1 MEAADKIE
9 PKGNVVADFKAKT
22 DELFHE
28 ISEMNPSEIEETVKC
43 HVQAKID
50 ESGIDAEI
58 VDVAV
63 TGSRCRGLERNGSD
77 LDVAVELSTNERE
90 DVLFDTFN
98 ADGLSIGGIKVDINP
113 ITAQRTGTLE
123 TYLPNVEEY
132 LDRVREAREHELIS
146 LFNIRMNDEERWFK
160 NTSGLDAEGLCRA
173 YAECRLPFVD
183 MGQYGERID
192 IGEFAQIQQGERLD
206 FSIEFNAETDRI
218 TIFDGE
224 NHEEKGLR
232 AALFPERAE
241 PEVTLTVAEC
251 GEFHNLGEFY
261 ENIPT
266 VDEAIAIWK
275 QIPPER
281 MNGIPA
287 IGVSIH
293 KPGDEPYQ
301 DTEMDILSGRRIDL
315 EILDYIPEIKDNP
328 QAMEVIAQLAAK
340 LPDMEIDGKMSEEM
354 EARVWEIRMPDLTPA
369 EQLAVE
375 FDRFVYDYDRNQ
387 YHDSIQS
394 MTENV
399 ADGAEAIEKGDTG
412 YMTDWLANVLV
423 EGAEPEET
431 KKAAELLE
439 KLSEYK
445 PLAKIEELEENN
457 YNMIDNVLNNGA
469 GEKAQKEENRREQE
483 RPAARTSLKARLA
496 EKKAIVSGQ
505 GKDHEAKEN
514 EKKNHREM

>member
-1 MEAADKIE
+1 
-9 PKGNVVADFKAKT
+9 
-22 DELFHE
+22 
-28 ISEMNPSEIEETVKC
+28 
-43 HVQAKID
+43 
-50 ESGIDAEI
+50 
-58 VDVAV
+58 
-63 TGSRCRGLERNGSD
+63 
-77 LDVAVELSTNERE
+77 
-90 DVLFDTFN
+90 
-98 ADGLSIGGIKVDINP
+98 
-113 ITAQRTGTLE
+113 
-123 TYLPNVEEY
+123 
-132 LDRVREAREHELIS
+132 
-146 LFNIRMNDEERWFK
+146 MNDEERWFK

>member
-9 PKGNVVADFKAKT
+9 PQGSVVADFKAKT

-63 TGSRCRGLERNGSD
+63 TGSRCRGLERKGSD
-77 LDVAVELSTNERE
+77 LDVVVELSTNERE

-98 ADGLSIGGIKVDINP
+98 EDGLSIGGIKVDINP

-132 LDRVREAREHELIS
+132 LDGVCEAREHEPIS
-146 LFNIRMNDEERWFK
+146 LFNIRMNDEERWYK
-160 NTSGLDAEGLCRA
+160 NTSGLDAEELCRA
-173 YAECRLPFVD
+173 YAECKLPFVE

-192 IGEFAQIQQGERLD
+192 IGEFAQIQQGERLN
-206 FSIEFNAETDRI
+206 FSIEFNLETDQI
-218 TIFDGE
+218 TIF
-224 NHEEKGLR
+224 
-232 AALFPERAE
+232 
-241 PEVTLTVAEC
+241 
-251 GEFHNLGEFY
+251 
-261 ENIPT
+261 
-266 VDEAIAIWK
+266 
-275 QIPPER
+275 
-281 MNGIPA
+281 
-287 IGVSIH
+287 
-293 KPGDEPYQ
+293 
-301 DTEMDILSGRRIDL
+301 
-315 EILDYIPEIKDNP
+315 
-328 QAMEVIAQLAAK
+328 
-340 LPDMEIDGKMSEEM
+340 DGKMSEEM

-369 EQLAVE
+369 EQLAAE

-387 YHDSIQS
+387 YHDSAQS

-399 ADGAEAIEKGDTG
+399 SEIVETLGQRDTHD
-412 YMTDWLANVLV
+412 MAMWLTDVIT
-423 EGAEPEET
+423 EGTEPEET
-431 KKAAELLE
+431 KRAMELLK
-439 KLSEYK
+439 KLAEYK

-483 RPAARTSLKARLA
+483 RPATRTSLKARLA
-496 EKKAIVSGQ
+496 EKKALASGQ

-514 EKKNHREM
+514 EKKNQREM